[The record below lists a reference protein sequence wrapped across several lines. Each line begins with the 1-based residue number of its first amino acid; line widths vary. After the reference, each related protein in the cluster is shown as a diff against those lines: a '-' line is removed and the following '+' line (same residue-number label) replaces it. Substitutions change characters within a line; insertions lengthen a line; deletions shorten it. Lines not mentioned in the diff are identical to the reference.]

1 MAVVHPWF
9 VDNFVSYCDGT
20 IGVKTAN
27 KVRFVQIIQDH
38 AMMINSILIKISF
51 VHVLNL

>member
-1 MAVVHPWF
+1 MV
-9 VDNFVSYCDGT
+9 
-20 IGVKTAN
+20 ILGVKTAN
-27 KVRFVQIIQDH
+27 KARFVQIIQDL